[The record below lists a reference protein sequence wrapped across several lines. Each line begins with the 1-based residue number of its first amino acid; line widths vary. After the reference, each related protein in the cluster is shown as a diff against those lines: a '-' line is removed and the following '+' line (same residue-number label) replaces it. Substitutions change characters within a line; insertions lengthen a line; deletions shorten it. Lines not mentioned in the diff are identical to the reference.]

1 MKVFFSFILLF
12 FAIFIKAESIKVD
25 GILDE
30 PEWENAFSINEFYQT
45 SPFNLKKSKDETV
58 AYIFSNKDGIYVGFI
73 NKQTNA
79 SMLSKKTLRDEMTSL
94 SDKNSVNI
102 DFDGDGN
109 KAYIL
114 AINLGDSY
122 FDAIKIKTGDFKTD
136 WDGDWIAKTKRY
148 DGYWVSEFYL
158 PWNLVLMNQPKGN
171 KRKIKYSVARYRA
184 KEQIWVA
191 SSGSTASRPD
201 FFEKLDSLEIANYTK
216 SRLNFFP
223 YVSSNQNSITKFNDN
238 KIGAEIFYNSGTG
251 TQINA
256 TFNPDF
262 GQAESDDV
270 VINFSAQE
278 TFYSEKRAFFNESQ
292 SLFNINNYDRY
303 SVMNTR
309 RIGSA
314 PSYDCEEENDSV
326 ECEDVKK
333 NYSDIDYAIRYTQK
347 KGKTELGFFTAQEH
361 DESFSIGRNFY
372 AIRSRTDFGNKT
384 LGYMMTH
391 VDDDFNNSTAT
402 VNVIDYVSV
411 KSDQLTY
418 FTDLLF
424 SEKNDDSKFGYRSQF
439 NFQPSNFSFIS
450 GSVLY
455 FDKDFQLNDFGYL
468 RRADWIHVGLG
479 GGRLKKIDFQENS
492 AIDQFEF
499 GFDLNYD
506 SDTVGNSNPLRF
518 DNKNAIIFKDTSKLI
533 FEFGIKTSG
542 KNTTI
547 TRKNPDFP
555 FVKIKK
561 KKNIT
566 LDFEAINYKFWTYDW
581 RISFEQGDKYNSWD
595 SNGYKREFYKIA
607 GSYFPNDNLKI
618 NLQYR
623 VRKENEWLIWSED
636 NKFGLYDSQ
645 QDTVSVGLNWFSG
658 NKHEVRLKSQFVALQ
673 ADNPRSLVSDK
684 QGYLYNSNESLK
696 PFTQGVVSFQIR
708 YKYEIAPL
716 SYIYLVYSKGGSNFE
731 EDENYSKSEIFN
743 QPWNNPSDEV
753 YSIKFR
759 LKY

>member
-73 NKQTNA
+73 NKQSNA

-278 TFYSEKRAFFNESQ
+278 TFYSEKRAFFNENQ

-479 GGRLKKIDFQENS
+479 GGSKKIDFQENS

-506 SDTVGNSNPLRF
+506 SDTGGNSNPLRF
-518 DNKNAIIFKDTSKLI
+518 DNKNAIIFKDTSKLK

-555 FVKIKK
+555 FIKIKK

-645 QDTVSVGLNWFSG
+645 QDTVSFGLNWFSG

-684 QGYLYNSNESLK
+684 QGYLYDSNESLK

>member
-1 MKVFFSFILLF
+1 MKRFFLTTLLF
-12 FAIFIKAESIKVD
+12 STILIKAESIVID

-30 PEWENAFSINEFYQT
+30 PEWTNAYSISEFYQT
-45 SPFNLKKSKDETV
+45 SPFNLQKSQDETLV
-58 AYIFSNKDGIYVGFI
+58 YIFSNEDGIYVGFI
-73 NKQTNA
+73 NKQSNS

-94 SDKNSVNI
+94 SDKNSINI

-114 AINLGDSY
+114 AVNLGDSL

-136 WDGDWIAKTKRY
+136 WDGDWIAKTKRH

-158 PWNLVLMNQPKGN
+158 PWNLVLMNQPAGD
-171 KRKIKYSVARYRA
+171 KRTIKYSVLRYKA
-184 KEQIWVA
+184 KEQVWVS
-191 SSGSTASRPD
+191 SSGSMASRPD
-201 FFEKLDSLEIANYTK
+201 YFEKLDSLEIANYTK
-216 SRLNFFP
+216 SKLNFFP
-223 YVSSNQNSITKFNDN
+223 YVSSNQNSVTKFDDN

-251 TQINA
+251 KQINA

-270 VINFSAQE
+270 VINFSARE
-278 TFYSEKRAFFNESQ
+278 TFYSEKRAFFNENQ

-303 SVMNTR
+303 TVMNTR

-314 PSYDCEEENDSV
+314 PSYKCSEEENID
-326 ECEDVKK
+326 ECENSKK
-333 NYSDIDYAIRYTQK
+333 NYSDIDYALRYSQK
-347 KGKTELGFFTAQEH
+347 TGKTELGFFTARET
-361 DESFSIGRNFY
+361 DESFSVGRNFY
-372 AIRSRTDFGNKT
+372 ALRSRTDLGNKT
-384 LGYMMTH
+384 LGYMLTH
-391 VDDDFNNSTAT
+391 VDDSFNNKTAS
-402 VNVIDYVSV
+402 VSVIDYVNV

-424 SEKNDDSKFGYRSQF
+424 SEKDDDSRFGYRSQF
-439 NFQPSNFSFIS
+439 NYQPSNFSYIS
-450 GSVLY
+450 GSILY
-455 FDKDFQLNDFGYL
+455 FDENFQLNDFGYL

-479 GGRLKKIDFQENS
+479 GGLKQINFSKESPVDQIDMNVDF
-492 AIDQFEF
+492 
-499 GFDLNYD
+499 NYD
-506 SDTVGNSNPLRF
+506 ADTNGNSNPIRI
-518 DNKNAIIFKDTSKLI
+518 DQKNEITFKDTSKLK
-533 FEFGIKTSG
+533 FDFGIKTSG

-566 LDFEAINYKFWTYDW
+566 LDFEAVNYKFWTYDW
-581 RISFEQGDKYNSWD
+581 RISFEKGDKYNSWNSD
-595 SNGYKREFYKIA
+595 GYKREFYKIA
-607 GSYFPNDNLKI
+607 GSYFPNDNLRI

-623 VRKENEWLIWSED
+623 IRKENEWLIWTED
-636 NKFGLYDSQ
+636 NKFGLYDSE
-645 QDTVSVGLNWFSG
+645 QDTVSIGLNWFSG
-658 NKHEVRLKSQFVALQ
+658 NKHEIRLKSQFVALQ
-673 ADNPRSLVSDK
+673 ADNPQSLISDSG
-684 QGYLYNSNESLK
+684 GYLYNSDDMIK
-696 PFTQGVVSFQIR
+696 PFTQGVVSFQVR

-716 SYIYLVYSKGGSNFE
+716 SYLYLVYSKGGTSYD
-731 EDENYSKSEIFN
+731 EDEDYSKSDIFN

>member
-1 MKVFFSFILLF
+1 MNKLFLSALLF
-12 FAIFIKAESIKVD
+12 FSIFVKAESIIID
-25 GILDE
+25 GVLDE
-30 PEWENAFSINEFYQT
+30 PEWANAISRNEFFQT
-45 SPFNLKKSKDETV
+45 SPFNLERSVDETV
-58 AYIFSNKDGIYVGFI
+58 GYIFSNKDGIYVGFI
-73 NKQTNA
+73 NKQSNS

-94 SDKNSVNI
+94 SDKNSINI

-114 AINLGDSY
+114 AVNLGDSL

-136 WDGDWIAKTKRY
+136 WDGDWIAKTKRH

-158 PWNLVLMNQPKGN
+158 PWNLVLMNQPSGN
-171 KRKIKYSVARYRA
+171 KRTIKYTFLRYKA
-184 KEQIWVA
+184 KEQTWVS
-191 SSGSTASRPD
+191 SSGSMASRPD
-201 FFEKLDSLEIANYTK
+201 YFEKLDSLEIANYTK
-216 SRLNFFP
+216 SKLNFFP
-223 YVSSNQNSITKFNDN
+223 YISVNQNSVTKFDDN
-238 KIGAEIFYNSGTG
+238 KVGAEIFYNSGTG
-251 TQINA
+251 KQINA

-278 TFYSEKRAFFNESQ
+278 TFYSEKRAFFNENQ

-314 PSYDCEEENDSV
+314 PSY
-326 ECEDVKK
+326 ECEQENNSEECENAKK

-347 KGKTELGFFTAQEH
+347 SGNTELGFFTAQENN
-361 DESFSIGRNFY
+361 ESFSVGKNFY
-372 AIRSRTDFGNKT
+372 AIRSRTDLGNKT

-391 VDDDFNNSTAT
+391 VDDSFNNTSAT
-402 VNVIDYVSV
+402 VNVIDYVNV

-424 SEKNDDSKFGYRSQF
+424 SKKDDDSSFGYRSQF
-439 NFQPSNFSFIS
+439 NYQPSNFSSVS

-455 FDKDFQLNDFGYL
+455 FDKNFQLNDFGYL

-479 GGRLKKIDFQENS
+479 GGYKKIDF
-492 AIDQFEF
+492 AIDSPINQIDMNIDF
-499 GFDLNYD
+499 NYD
-506 SDTVGNSNPLRF
+506 SDTDGNTNPIRIEQ
-518 DNKNAIIFKDTSKLI
+518 KNEITFKNTSKLK
-533 FEFGIKTSG
+533 FDLGIKTSG

-547 TRKNPDFP
+547 TRKNSDFP
-555 FVKIKK
+555 FIKINK

-581 RISFEQGDKYNSWD
+581 RISFEKGEKQKTFNSD
-595 SNGYKREFYKIA
+595 GYEREFYKIA
-607 GSYFPNDNLKI
+607 GSYFPNDNLKLS
-618 NLQYR
+618 LQYR
-623 VRKENEWLIWSED
+623 IRKEDEWLIWTED
-636 NKFGLYDSQ
+636 NKFGLFDSE
-645 QDTVSVGLNWFSG
+645 QDTISIGLNWFRG
-658 NKHEVRLKSQFVALQ
+658 NKHEIRLKGQFVSLQ
-673 ADNPRSLVSDK
+673 ADNPRSLVSDQK
-684 QGYLYNSNESLK
+684 GYLYYSDESIK
-696 PFTQGVVSFQIR
+696 AFTQGVASFQIR

-716 SYIYLVYSKGGSNFE
+716 SYLYLVYSKGGRNYD
-731 EDENYSKSEIFN
+731 EDEALSRSEIFEE
-743 QPWNNPSDEV
+743 PWNNPSDEV

>member
-1 MKVFFSFILLF
+1 MKRFSLTTLLF
-12 FAIFIKAESIKVD
+12 LTILIKAESIVID

-30 PEWENAFSINEFYQT
+30 PEWANAFSISEFYQT
-45 SPFNLKKSKDETV
+45 SPFNLQKSEGETL

-73 NKQTNA
+73 NKQSNT

-94 SDKNSVNI
+94 SDKNSINI

-114 AINLGDSY
+114 AVNLGDSL

-136 WDGDWIAKTKRY
+136 WDGDWIAKTKRH

-158 PWNLVLMNQPKGN
+158 PWNLVLMNQPKGD
-171 KRKIKYSVARYRA
+171 KRTIKYSVLRYKA
-184 KEQIWVA
+184 KEQIWVS
-191 SSGSTASRPD
+191 SSGSMASRPD
-201 FFEKLDSLEIANYTK
+201 YFEKLESLEIANYTK
-216 SRLNFFP
+216 SKLNFFP
-223 YVSSNQNSITKFNDN
+223 YVSSNQNSVTKFDDN

-251 TQINA
+251 RQINA

-270 VINFSAQE
+270 VINFSARE
-278 TFYSEKRAFFNESQ
+278 TFYSEKRAFFNENQ

-314 PSYDCEEENDSV
+314 PSYKCSEEENID
-326 ECEDVKK
+326 ECENSKK
-333 NYSDIDYAIRYTQK
+333 NYSDIDYALRYSQK
-347 KGKTELGFFTAQEH
+347 TGKTELGFFTARET
-361 DESFSIGRNFY
+361 DESFSVGRNFY
-372 AIRSRTDFGNKT
+372 ALRSRTDLGDKT
-384 LGYMMTH
+384 LGYMLTH
-391 VDDDFNNSTAT
+391 VDDNFNNKTAT
-402 VNVIDYVSV
+402 VNVIDYVNV

-424 SEKNDDSKFGYRSQF
+424 SEKEDDSRFGYRSQF
-439 NFQPSNFSFIS
+439 NYQPSNFSYIS
-450 GSVLY
+450 GSILY
-455 FDKDFQLNDFGYL
+455 FDENFQLNDFGYL
-468 RRADWIHVGLG
+468 KRADWIHIGLG
-479 GGRLKKIDFQENS
+479 GGFKQVNFSNESPVNQIDMNVDF
-492 AIDQFEF
+492 
-499 GFDLNYD
+499 NYD
-506 SDTVGNSNPLRF
+506 SDTNGNSNPIRI
-518 DNKNAIIFKDTSKLI
+518 DQKNEITFKDTSKLK
-533 FEFGIKTSG
+533 FDFGIKTSG

-555 FVKIKK
+555 FIKIKK

-566 LDFEAINYKFWTYDW
+566 LDFEAVNYKFWTYDW
-581 RISFEQGDKYNSWD
+581 RISFEKGDKYNSWNSD
-595 SNGYKREFYKIA
+595 GYKREFYKIA

-623 VRKENEWLIWSED
+623 VRKENEWLIWTED
-636 NKFGLYDSQ
+636 NKFGLYDSE
-645 QDTVSVGLNWFSG
+645 QDTVSIGLNWFSG
-658 NKHEVRLKSQFVALQ
+658 NKHEIRLKSQFVALQ
-673 ADNPRSLVSDK
+673 ADNPQSLISDNG
-684 QGYLYNSNESLK
+684 GYLYESDDLIK
-696 PFTQGVVSFQIR
+696 PFTQGVVSFQVR

-716 SYIYLVYSKGGSNFE
+716 SYLYLVYSKGGTSYD
-731 EDENYSKSEIFN
+731 EDEDYSKSEIFN

>member
-1 MKVFFSFILLF
+1 MKRFFLTTLLF
-12 FAIFIKAESIKVD
+12 SAILIKAESIVID

-30 PEWENAFSINEFYQT
+30 PEWANAFSISEFYQT
-45 SPFNLKKSKDETV
+45 SPFNLQKSEGETLV
-58 AYIFSNKDGIYVGFI
+58 YIFSNEDGIYVGFI
-73 NKQTNA
+73 NKQSNS

-94 SDKNSVNI
+94 SDKNSINI

-114 AINLGDSY
+114 AVNLGDSL

-136 WDGDWIAKTKRY
+136 WDGDWIAKTKRH

-158 PWNLVLMNQPKGN
+158 PWNLVLMNQPAGN
-171 KRKIKYSVARYRA
+171 KRTIKYSVLRYKA
-184 KEQIWVA
+184 KEQTWIS
-191 SSGSTASRPD
+191 SSGSMASRPD
-201 FFEKLDSLEIANYTK
+201 YFEKLDSLEIANYTK
-216 SRLNFFP
+216 SKLNFFP
-223 YVSSNQNSITKFNDN
+223 YVSSNQNSITKFEDN

-251 TQINA
+251 KQINA

-270 VINFSAQE
+270 VINFSARE
-278 TFYSEKRAFFNESQ
+278 TFYSEKRAFFNENQ

-303 SVMNTR
+303 TVMNTR

-314 PSYDCEEENDSV
+314 PSYKCSEEENID
-326 ECEDVKK
+326 ECENSKK
-333 NYSDIDYAIRYTQK
+333 NYSDIDYALRYSQK
-347 KGKTELGFFTAQEH
+347 TGKTELGFFTARET
-361 DESFSIGRNFY
+361 DESFSVGRNFY
-372 AIRSRTDFGNKT
+372 ALRSRTDLGNKT
-384 LGYMMTH
+384 LGYMLTH
-391 VDDDFNNSTAT
+391 VDDSFNNKTAS
-402 VNVIDYVSV
+402 VSVIDYVNV

-424 SEKNDDSKFGYRSQF
+424 SEKDDDSRFGYRSQF
-439 NFQPSNFSFIS
+439 NYQPSNFSYIS
-450 GSVLY
+450 GSILY
-455 FDKDFQLNDFGYL
+455 FDENFQLNDFGYL
-468 RRADWIHVGLG
+468 RRADWIHIGLG
-479 GGRLKKIDFQENS
+479 GGLKQINFSKESPINQIDINVDF
-492 AIDQFEF
+492 
-499 GFDLNYD
+499 NYD
-506 SDTVGNSNPLRF
+506 ADTNGNSNPIRI
-518 DNKNAIIFKDTSKLI
+518 DQKNEITFKDTSKLK
-533 FEFGIKTSG
+533 FDFGIKTSG

-566 LDFEAINYKFWTYDW
+566 LDFEAVNYKFWTYDW
-581 RISFEQGDKYNSWD
+581 RISFEKGDKYNSWNSD
-595 SNGYKREFYKIA
+595 GYKREFYKIA

-623 VRKENEWLIWSED
+623 VRKENEWLIWTED
-636 NKFGLYDSQ
+636 NKFGLYDSE
-645 QDTVSVGLNWFSG
+645 QDTVSIGLNWFSG
-658 NKHEVRLKSQFVALQ
+658 NKHEIRLKSQFVALQ
-673 ADNPRSLVSDK
+673 ADNPQSLISDNG
-684 QGYLYNSNESLK
+684 GYLYDSDDLIK
-696 PFTQGVVSFQIR
+696 PFTQGVVSFQVR

-716 SYIYLVYSKGGSNFE
+716 SYLYLVYSKGGTSYD
-731 EDENYSKSEIFN
+731 EDEDYSKSDIFN

>member
-1 MKVFFSFILLF
+1 MNKLFLSALLF
-12 FAIFIKAESIKVD
+12 FSIFVKAESIIID
-25 GILDE
+25 GVLDE
-30 PEWENAFSINEFYQT
+30 PEWANAISRNEFFQT
-45 SPFNLKKSKDETV
+45 SPFNLERSVDETV
-58 AYIFSNKDGIYVGFI
+58 GYILSNKDGIYVGFI
-73 NKQTNA
+73 NKQSNS

-94 SDKNSVNI
+94 SDKNSINI

-114 AINLGDSY
+114 AVNLGDSL

-136 WDGDWIAKTKRY
+136 WDGDWIAKTKRH

-158 PWNLVLMNQPKGN
+158 PWNLVLMNQPSGD
-171 KRKIKYSVARYRA
+171 KRTIKYTFLRYKA
-184 KEQIWVA
+184 KEQTWVS
-191 SSGSTASRPD
+191 SSGSMASRPD
-201 FFEKLDSLEIANYTK
+201 YFEKLDSLEIANYTK
-216 SRLNFFP
+216 SKLNFFP
-223 YVSSNQNSITKFNDN
+223 YISVNQNSVTKFDDN
-238 KIGAEIFYNSGTG
+238 KVGAEIFYNSGTG
-251 TQINA
+251 KQINA

-278 TFYSEKRAFFNESQ
+278 TFYSEKRAFFNENQ

-314 PSYDCEEENDSV
+314 PSYECAQENNSE
-326 ECEDVKK
+326 ECENAKK

-347 KGKTELGFFTAQEH
+347 SGNTELGFFTAQENN
-361 DESFSIGRNFY
+361 ESFSVGKNFY
-372 AIRSRTDFGNKT
+372 AIRSRTDLGNKT

-391 VDDDFNNSTAT
+391 VDDSFNNTSAT
-402 VNVIDYVSV
+402 VNVIDYVNV

-424 SEKNDDSKFGYRSQF
+424 SKKDDDSSFGYRSQF
-439 NFQPSNFSFIS
+439 NYQPSNFSSVS

-455 FDKDFQLNDFGYL
+455 FDKNFQLNDFGYL

-479 GGRLKKIDFQENS
+479 GGYKKIDF
-492 AIDQFEF
+492 AIDSPINQIDMNIDF
-499 GFDLNYD
+499 NYD
-506 SDTVGNSNPLRF
+506 SDTDGNTNPIRI
-518 DNKNAIIFKDTSKLI
+518 DQKNEITFKNTSKLK
-533 FEFGIKTSG
+533 FDLGIKTSG

-547 TRKNPDFP
+547 TRKNSDFP
-555 FVKIKK
+555 FIKINK

-581 RISFEQGDKYNSWD
+581 RISFEKGEKQKTFNSD
-595 SNGYKREFYKIA
+595 GYEREFYKIA
-607 GSYFPNDNLKI
+607 GSYFPNDNLKLS
-618 NLQYR
+618 LQYR
-623 VRKENEWLIWSED
+623 IRKEDEWLIWTED
-636 NKFGLYDSQ
+636 NKFGLFDSE
-645 QDTVSVGLNWFSG
+645 QDTISIGLNWFRG
-658 NKHEVRLKSQFVALQ
+658 NKHEIRLKGQFVSLQ
-673 ADNPRSLVSDK
+673 ADNPRSLISDQK
-684 QGYLYNSNESLK
+684 GYLYESDESIK
-696 PFTQGVVSFQIR
+696 AFTQGVASFQIR

-716 SYIYLVYSKGGSNFE
+716 SYLYLVYSKGGRNYD
-731 EDENYSKSEIFN
+731 EDEALSRSEIFEE
-743 QPWNNPSDEV
+743 PWNNPSDEV

>member
-1 MKVFFSFILLF
+1 MKRFFLTTLLF
-12 FAIFIKAESIKVD
+12 SAILIKAESIVID

-30 PEWENAFSINEFYQT
+30 PEWANAFSISEFYQT
-45 SPFNLKKSKDETV
+45 SPFNLQKSEGETLV
-58 AYIFSNKDGIYVGFI
+58 YIFSNEDGIYVGFI
-73 NKQTNA
+73 NKQSNS

-94 SDKNSVNI
+94 SDKNSINI

-114 AINLGDSY
+114 AVNLGDSL

-136 WDGDWIAKTKRY
+136 WDGDWIAKTKRH

-158 PWNLVLMNQPKGN
+158 PWNLVLMNQPAGN
-171 KRKIKYSVARYRA
+171 KRTIKYSVLRYKA
-184 KEQIWVA
+184 NEQIWV
-191 SSGSTASRPD
+191 SSTGSMASRPD
-201 FFEKLDSLEIANYTK
+201 YFEKLDSLEIANYTK
-216 SRLNFFP
+216 SKLNFFP
-223 YVSSNQNSITKFNDN
+223 YVSSNQNSITKFEDN

-251 TQINA
+251 KQINA

-270 VINFSAQE
+270 VINFSARE
-278 TFYSEKRAFFNESQ
+278 TFYSEKRAFFNENQ

-303 SVMNTR
+303 TVMNTR

-314 PSYDCEEENDSV
+314 PSYKCSEEENID
-326 ECEDVKK
+326 ECENSKK
-333 NYSDIDYAIRYTQK
+333 NYSDIDYALRYSQK
-347 KGKTELGFFTAQEH
+347 TGKTEFGFFTARET
-361 DESFSIGRNFY
+361 DESFSVGRNFY
-372 AIRSRTDFGNKT
+372 ALRSRTDLGNKT
-384 LGYMMTH
+384 LGYMLTH
-391 VDDDFNNSTAT
+391 VDDSFNNKTAS
-402 VNVIDYVSV
+402 VSVIDYVNV

-424 SEKNDDSKFGYRSQF
+424 SEKDDDSRFGYRSQF
-439 NFQPSNFSFIS
+439 NYQPSNFSYIS
-450 GSVLY
+450 GSILY
-455 FDKDFQLNDFGYL
+455 FDENFQLNDFGYL
-468 RRADWIHVGLG
+468 RRADWIHIGLG
-479 GGRLKKIDFQENS
+479 GGLKQINFSKESPINQIDINVDF
-492 AIDQFEF
+492 
-499 GFDLNYD
+499 NYD
-506 SDTVGNSNPLRF
+506 ADTNGNSNPIRI
-518 DNKNAIIFKDTSKLI
+518 DQKNEITFKDTSKLK
-533 FEFGIKTSG
+533 FDFGIKTSG

-566 LDFEAINYKFWTYDW
+566 LDFEAVNYKFWTYDW
-581 RISFEQGDKYNSWD
+581 RISFEKGDKYNSWNSD
-595 SNGYKREFYKIA
+595 GYKREFYKVA

-623 VRKENEWLIWSED
+623 VRKENEWLIWTED
-636 NKFGLYDSQ
+636 NKFGLYDSE
-645 QDTVSVGLNWFSG
+645 QDTVSIGLNWFSG
-658 NKHEVRLKSQFVALQ
+658 NKHEIRLKSQFVALQ
-673 ADNPRSLVSDK
+673 ADNPQSLISDNG
-684 QGYLYNSNESLK
+684 GYLYDSDDLIK
-696 PFTQGVVSFQIR
+696 PFTQGVVSFQVR

-716 SYIYLVYSKGGSNFE
+716 SYLYLVYSKGGTSYD
-731 EDENYSKSEIFN
+731 EDEDYSKSDIFN

>member
-201 FFEKLDSLEIANYTK
+201 FFEKLDSLESANYTK

-278 TFYSEKRAFFNESQ
+278 TFYSEKRAFFNENQ

-314 PSYDCEEENDSV
+314 PSYDCEEENDSI

-479 GGRLKKIDFQENS
+479 GGSKKIDFQENS

-518 DNKNAIIFKDTSKLI
+518 DNKNAIIFKDTSKLK

-684 QGYLYNSNESLK
+684 QGYLYDSNESLK

>member
-1 MKVFFSFILLF
+1 MKRFFLNTLLF
-12 FAIFIKAESIKVD
+12 STILIKAESIVID

-30 PEWENAFSINEFYQT
+30 PEWANAISISEFYQT
-45 SPFNLKKSKDETV
+45 SPFNLQKSEGETLV
-58 AYIFSNKDGIYVGFI
+58 YIFSNEDGIYVGFI
-73 NKQTNA
+73 NKQSNS

-94 SDKNSVNI
+94 SDKNSINI
-102 DFDGDGN
+102 DFDGEGN

-114 AINLGDSY
+114 AVNLGDSL

-158 PWNLVLMNQPKGN
+158 PWNLVLMNQPKGD
-171 KRKIKYSVARYRA
+171 KRTIKYSVLRYKA
-184 KEQIWVA
+184 KEQIWVS
-191 SSGSTASRPD
+191 SSGSMASRPD
-201 FFEKLDSLEIANYTK
+201 YFEKLDSLEIANYTK
-216 SRLNFFP
+216 SKLNFFP
-223 YVSSNQNSITKFNDN
+223 YVSSNHNSVTKFEDN
-238 KIGAEIFYNSGTG
+238 KIGAEVFYNSGTG
-251 TQINA
+251 KQINA

-278 TFYSEKRAFFNESQ
+278 TFYSEKRAFFNENQ

-314 PSYDCEEENDSV
+314 PGYRCSEEEDID
-326 ECEDVKK
+326 ECENSKK
-333 NYSDIDYAIRYTQK
+333 NYSDIDYALRYSQK
-347 KGKTELGFFTAQEH
+347 TGKTELGFFAARET
-361 DESFSIGRNFY
+361 DESFSAGRSFY
-372 AIRSRTDFGNKT
+372 ALRTRTDLGNKT
-384 LGYMMTH
+384 IGYMLTH
-391 VDDDFNNSTAT
+391 VDDSFNNKTAS
-402 VNVIDYVSV
+402 VNVIDYVNV

-424 SEKNDDSKFGYRSQF
+424 SEKDDDSRFGYRSQF
-439 NFQPSNFSFIS
+439 NYQPSNFSYLS
-450 GSVLY
+450 GSILY
-455 FDKDFQLNDFGYL
+455 FDENFQLNDFGYL
-468 RRADWIHVGLG
+468 RRADWIHIGLG
-479 GGRLKKIDFQENS
+479 GGFKQIDFSKDSPVNQ
-492 AIDQFEF
+492 IDIN
-499 GFDLNYD
+499 FDFNYD
-506 SDTVGNSNPLRF
+506 SDTNGNSNPIRI
-518 DNKNAIIFKDTSKLI
+518 DQKNEITFKDTSKLK
-533 FEFGIKTSG
+533 FDFGIKTSG

-555 FVKIKK
+555 FVKIKN

-566 LDFEAINYKFWTYDW
+566 LDFEAVNYKFWTYDW
-581 RISFEQGDKYNSWD
+581 RMSFEKGEKYNSWNSD
-595 SNGYKREFYKIA
+595 GYKREFYKIA

-623 VRKENEWLIWSED
+623 IRKENEWLIWTED
-636 NKFGLYDSQ
+636 NKFGLYDSE
-645 QDTVSVGLNWFSG
+645 QDTVSIGLNWFSG
-658 NKHEVRLKSQFVALQ
+658 NKHEIRLKSQFVALQ
-673 ADNPRSLVSDK
+673 ADNPQSLISDNG
-684 QGYLYNSNESLK
+684 GYLYESDDLVK
-696 PFTQGVVSFQIR
+696 PFTQGVVSFQVR

-716 SYIYLVYSKGGSNFE
+716 SYLYLVYSKGGTNYD
-731 EDENYSKSEIFN
+731 EDEKFSKSEIFN

>member
-1 MKVFFSFILLF
+1 MKRFFLTTLLF
-12 FAIFIKAESIKVD
+12 STILIKAESIVID

-30 PEWENAFSINEFYQT
+30 PEWTNAYSISEFYQT
-45 SPFNLKKSKDETV
+45 SPFNLQKSQGETLV
-58 AYIFSNKDGIYVGFI
+58 YIFSNEDGIYVGFI
-73 NKQTNA
+73 NKQSNS

-94 SDKNSVNI
+94 SDKNSINI

-114 AINLGDSY
+114 AVNLGDSL

-136 WDGDWIAKTKRY
+136 WDGDWIAKTKRH

-158 PWNLVLMNQPKGN
+158 PWNLVLMNQPAGN
-171 KRKIKYSVARYRA
+171 KRIIKYSVLRYKA
-184 KEQIWVA
+184 KEQIWVS
-191 SSGSTASRPD
+191 SSGSMASRPD
-201 FFEKLDSLEIANYTK
+201 YFEKLNSLEIANYTK
-216 SRLNFFP
+216 SKLNFFP
-223 YVSSNQNSITKFNDN
+223 YVSSNQNSVTKFDDS

-251 TQINA
+251 KQINA

-278 TFYSEKRAFFNESQ
+278 TFYSEKRAFFNENQ

-303 SVMNTR
+303 TVMNTR

-314 PSYDCEEENDSV
+314 PSYKCSEEDNID
-326 ECEDVKK
+326 ECENSKK
-333 NYSDIDYAIRYTQK
+333 NYSDIDYALRYSQK
-347 KGKTELGFFTAQEH
+347 TGKTELGFFAAREA

-372 AIRSRTDFGNKT
+372 ALRSRTDLGNKT
-384 LGYMMTH
+384 LGYMLTH
-391 VDDDFNNSTAT
+391 VDDNFNNKTAT
-402 VNVIDYVSV
+402 VNVIDYVNV

-424 SEKNDDSKFGYRSQF
+424 AKKDDDSRFGYRSQF
-439 NFQPSNFSFIS
+439 NYQPSNFSYIS
-450 GSVLY
+450 GSILY
-455 FDKDFQLNDFGYL
+455 FDENFQINDFGYL
-468 RRADWIHVGLG
+468 KRADWIHIGLG
-479 GGRLKKIDFQENS
+479 GGFKQVNFSNESPVNQIDMNIDF
-492 AIDQFEF
+492 
-499 GFDLNYD
+499 NYD
-506 SDTVGNSNPLRF
+506 SDTNGNSNPIRI
-518 DNKNAIIFKDTSKLI
+518 DQKNEITFKDTSKLK
-533 FEFGIKTSG
+533 FDFGIKTSG

-555 FVKIKK
+555 FIKIKQ

-566 LDFEAINYKFWTYDW
+566 LDFEAVNYKFWTYDW
-581 RISFEQGDKYNSWD
+581 RISFEKGDKYNSWNSD
-595 SNGYKREFYKIA
+595 GYKREFYKIA

-623 VRKENEWLIWSED
+623 VRKENEWLIWTED
-636 NKFGLYDSQ
+636 NKFGLYDSE
-645 QDTVSVGLNWFSG
+645 QDTVSIGLNWFSG
-658 NKHEVRLKSQFVALQ
+658 NKHEIRLKSQFVALQ
-673 ADNPRSLVSDK
+673 ADNPQSLISDNG
-684 QGYLYNSNESLK
+684 GYLYESDDLIK
-696 PFTQGVVSFQIR
+696 PFTQGVVSFQVR

-716 SYIYLVYSKGGSNFE
+716 SYLYLVYSKGGTSYD
-731 EDENYSKSEIFN
+731 EDEDYSKSEIFN

>member
-73 NKQTNA
+73 NKQSNA

-278 TFYSEKRAFFNESQ
+278 TFYSEKRAFFNENQ

-479 GGRLKKIDFQENS
+479 GGSKKIDFQENS
-492 AIDQFEF
+492 EIDQFEF

-506 SDTVGNSNPLRF
+506 SDTGGNSNPLRF
-518 DNKNAIIFKDTSKLI
+518 DNKNAIIFKDTSKLK

-684 QGYLYNSNESLK
+684 QGYLYDSNESLK

>member
-1 MKVFFSFILLF
+1 MKRLFLTILLF
-12 FAIFIKAESIKVD
+12 STILLKAESIVID

-30 PEWENAFSINEFYQT
+30 PEWANAFSISEFYQT
-45 SPFNLKKSKDETV
+45 SPFNLQKSEGETL
-58 AYIFSNKDGIYVGFI
+58 AFIFSNEDGIYIGFI
-73 NKQTNA
+73 NKQSNA

-94 SDKNSVNI
+94 SDKNSINI
-102 DFDGDGN
+102 DFDGNGN

-114 AINLGDSY
+114 AVNLGDSL

-136 WDGDWIAKTKRY
+136 WDGDWIAKTKRH
-148 DGYWVSEFYL
+148 DGYWVAEFYL
-158 PWNLVLMNQPKGN
+158 PWNLVLMSQPKGD
-171 KRKIKYSVARYRA
+171 KRTIKYSVLRYKA
-184 KEQIWVA
+184 KEQTWVS
-191 SSGSTASRPD
+191 SSGSMASRPD
-201 FFEKLDSLEIANYTK
+201 YFEKLDSLDIANYTK

-223 YVSSNQNSITKFNDN
+223 YVSTNQNSVTKFDDN

-251 TQINA
+251 KQINA

-278 TFYSEKRAFFNESQ
+278 TFYSEKRAFFNENQ

-314 PSYDCEEENDSV
+314 PSYKCSEEDNVDDCENS
-326 ECEDVKK
+326 KK
-333 NYSDIDYAIRYTQK
+333 NYSDIDYALRYSQK
-347 KGKTELGFFTAQEH
+347 TGKTELGFFTARET
-361 DESFSIGRNFY
+361 DESFSVGRNFY
-372 AIRSRTDFGNKT
+372 ALRSRTDLGNKT
-384 LGYMMTH
+384 LGYMLTH
-391 VDDDFNNSTAT
+391 VDDSFNNSTAT
-402 VNVIDYVSV
+402 VNVIDYVNV

-424 SEKNDDSKFGYRSQF
+424 SEKDDDSRFGYRSQF
-439 NFQPSNFSFIS
+439 NYQPSNFSYIS
-450 GSVLY
+450 GSILY
-455 FDKDFQLNDFGYL
+455 FDENFQLNDFGYL
-468 RRADWIHVGLG
+468 RRADWIHIGLG
-479 GGRLKKIDFQENS
+479 GGFKQVNFSKNSPINQIDMN
-492 AIDQFEF
+492 
-499 GFDLNYD
+499 FDFNYD
-506 SDTVGNSNPLRF
+506 SDTNGNSNPIKI
-518 DNKNAIIFKDTSKLI
+518 DQKNEITFKDTSKLK
-533 FEFGIKTSG
+533 FDFGIKTSG

-566 LDFEAINYKFWTYDW
+566 LDYEAVNYKFWTYDW
-581 RISFEQGDKYNSWD
+581 RVSFEKGDKYHSWNSE
-595 SNGYKREFYKIA
+595 GYKREFYKIA

-623 VRKENEWLIWSED
+623 IRKENEWLIWTED
-636 NKFGLYDSQ
+636 NKFGLYDSE
-645 QDTVSVGLNWFSG
+645 QDTVSIGLNWFSG
-658 NKHEVRLKSQFVALQ
+658 NKHEIRLKSQFIALH
-673 ADNPRSLVSDK
+673 ADNPRSLISDSG
-684 QGYLYNSNESLK
+684 GYLYDSDDLIK
-696 PFTQGVVSFQIR
+696 PFTQGVVSFQVR

-716 SYIYLVYSKGGSNFE
+716 SYLYLVYSKGGTNYG
-731 EDENYSKSEIFN
+731 EDEDFSTSEIFN
-743 QPWNNPSDEV
+743 QPWKNPSDEV

>member
-1 MKVFFSFILLF
+1 MNKFFLSALLF
-12 FAIFIKAESIKVD
+12 FSIFVKAESIIID
-25 GILDE
+25 GVLDE
-30 PEWENAFSINEFYQT
+30 PEWANAFSKNEFYQT
-45 SPFNLKKSKDETV
+45 SPFNLERTKDKTL
-58 AYIFSNKDGIYVGFI
+58 AYIFSNKDGIYVGFV
-73 NKQTNA
+73 NKQSNS

-94 SDKNSVNI
+94 SDKNSINI

-114 AINLGDSY
+114 VVNLGDSL

-158 PWNLVLMNQPKGN
+158 PWNLVLMNQPPGD
-171 KRKIKYSVARYRA
+171 KRTIKYSFLRYKA
-184 KEQIWVA
+184 KEQIWVS
-191 SSGSTASRPD
+191 SSGSMASRPD
-201 FFEKLDSLEIANYTK
+201 YFEKLDSLEIANYTK
-216 SRLNFFP
+216 SKLNYFP
-223 YVSSNQNSITKFNDN
+223 YISTNQNSVTKFDDN
-238 KIGAEIFYNSGTG
+238 KVGAEIFYNSGTG
-251 TQINA
+251 KQINA

-278 TFYSEKRAFFNESQ
+278 TFYSEKRAFFNENQ

-314 PSYDCEEENDSV
+314 PSYKCSEEENVD
-326 ECEDVKK
+326 ECKNSKK
-333 NYSDIDYAIRYTQK
+333 NYSDIDYALRYSQK
-347 KGKTELGFFTAQEH
+347 TGKTEMGFFTAREN
-361 DESFSIGRNFY
+361 DESFSVGRNFY
-372 AIRSRTDFGNKT
+372 AIRSRTNLGSKT
-384 LGYMMTH
+384 LGYMLTH
-391 VDDDFNNSTAT
+391 VDDSFNNSTAT
-402 VNVIDYVSV
+402 VNVIDYVNV

-424 SEKNDDSKFGYRSQF
+424 SEKDNDSKFGYRSQF
-439 NFQPSNFSFIS
+439 NYQPSNFSYVS

-455 FDKDFQLNDFGYL
+455 FDKNFQLNDFGYL
-468 RRADWIHVGLG
+468 KRADWIHVGLG
-479 GGRLKKIDFQENS
+479 GGFKQINFAEQS
-492 AIDQFEF
+492 AINQIDMSVDF
-499 GFDLNYD
+499 NYD
-506 SDTVGNSNPLRF
+506 SDTKGNSNPIRI
-518 DNKNAIIFKDTSKLI
+518 DQKNEITFKDTSKLK
-533 FEFGIKTSG
+533 FDFGIKTSG

-555 FVKIKK
+555 FIKINS

-566 LDFEAINYKFWTYDW
+566 LDFEAVNYNFWTYDW
-581 RISFEQGDKYNSWD
+581 RISFEKGDKYDSFNSD
-595 SNGYKREFYKIA
+595 GYKREFYKIA

-618 NLQYR
+618 NLGYR
-623 VRKENEWLIWSED
+623 VRKENEWLIWTED
-636 NKFGLYDSQ
+636 NKFGLYDSEQ
-645 QDTVSVGLNWFSG
+645 NTVSIGLNWFRG
-658 NKHEVRLKSQFVALQ
+658 IKHEIRLKSQFVALQ
-673 ADNPRSLVSDK
+673 ADNPRSIISDTS
-684 QGYLYNSNESLK
+684 GYLYDSDDLVK

-708 YKYEIAPL
+708 YKYELAPL
-716 SYIYLVYSKGGSNFE
+716 SYLYLVYSKGGRNYDD
-731 EDENYSKSEIFN
+731 DENLSRSEIFE

>member
-122 FDAIKIKTGDFKTD
+122 FDAIKIKAGDFKTD

-148 DGYWVSEFYL
+148 DGYWVSEFYF

-278 TFYSEKRAFFNESQ
+278 TFYSEKRAFFNENQ

-479 GGRLKKIDFQENS
+479 GGSKKIDFQENS

-506 SDTVGNSNPLRF
+506 SDTGGNSNPLRF
-518 DNKNAIIFKDTSKLI
+518 DNKNAIIFKDTSKLK

-684 QGYLYNSNESLK
+684 QGYLYDSNESLK

>member
-1 MKVFFSFILLF
+1 MNKLFLSALLF
-12 FAIFIKAESIKVD
+12 FSIFVKAESIIID
-25 GILDE
+25 GVLDE
-30 PEWENAFSINEFYQT
+30 PDWANAISRNEFFQT
-45 SPFNLKKSKDETV
+45 SPFNLERSVDETV
-58 AYIFSNKDGIYVGFI
+58 GYIFSNKDGIYVGFI
-73 NKQTNA
+73 NKQSNS

-94 SDKNSVNI
+94 SDKNSINI

-114 AINLGDSY
+114 AVNLGDSL

-136 WDGDWIAKTKRY
+136 WDGDWIAKTKRH

-158 PWNLVLMNQPKGN
+158 PWNLVLMNQPSGD
-171 KRKIKYSVARYRA
+171 KRTIKYTFLRYKA
-184 KEQIWVA
+184 KEQTWVS
-191 SSGSTASRPD
+191 SSGSMASRPD
-201 FFEKLDSLEIANYTK
+201 YFEKLDSLEIANYTK
-216 SRLNFFP
+216 SKLNFFP
-223 YVSSNQNSITKFNDN
+223 YISVNQNSVTKFDDN
-238 KIGAEIFYNSGTG
+238 KVGAEIFYNSGTG
-251 TQINA
+251 KQINA

-278 TFYSEKRAFFNESQ
+278 TFYSEKRAFFNENQ

-314 PSYDCEEENDSV
+314 PSY
-326 ECEDVKK
+326 ECEQENNSEECENAKK

-347 KGKTELGFFTAQEH
+347 SGNTELGFFTAQENN
-361 DESFSIGRNFY
+361 ESFSVGKNFY
-372 AIRSRTDFGNKT
+372 AIRSRTDLGNKT

-391 VDDDFNNSTAT
+391 VDDSFNNTSAT
-402 VNVIDYVSV
+402 VNVIDYVNV

-424 SEKNDDSKFGYRSQF
+424 SKKDDDSSFGYRSQF
-439 NFQPSNFSFIS
+439 NYQPSNFSSVS

-455 FDKDFQLNDFGYL
+455 FDKNFQLNDFGYL

-479 GGRLKKIDFQENS
+479 GGYKKIDF
-492 AIDQFEF
+492 AIDSPINQIDMNIDF
-499 GFDLNYD
+499 NYD
-506 SDTVGNSNPLRF
+506 SDTDGNTNPIRIEQ
-518 DNKNAIIFKDTSKLI
+518 KNEITFKNTSKLK
-533 FEFGIKTSG
+533 FDLGIKTSG

-547 TRKNPDFP
+547 TRKNSDFP
-555 FVKIKK
+555 FIKINK

-581 RISFEQGDKYNSWD
+581 RISFEKGEKQKTFNSD
-595 SNGYKREFYKIA
+595 GYEREFYKIA
-607 GSYFPNDNLKI
+607 GSYFPNDNLKLS
-618 NLQYR
+618 LQYR
-623 VRKENEWLIWSED
+623 IRKEDEWLIWTED
-636 NKFGLYDSQ
+636 NKFGLFDSE
-645 QDTVSVGLNWFSG
+645 QDTISIGLNWFRG
-658 NKHEVRLKSQFVALQ
+658 NKHEIRLKGQFVSLQ
-673 ADNPRSLVSDK
+673 ADNPRSLVSDQK
-684 QGYLYNSNESLK
+684 GYLYESDESIK
-696 PFTQGVVSFQIR
+696 AFTQGVASFQIR

-716 SYIYLVYSKGGSNFE
+716 SYLYLVYSKGGRNYD
-731 EDENYSKSEIFN
+731 EDEALSRSEIFEE
-743 QPWNNPSDEV
+743 PWNNPSDEV

>member
-270 VINFSAQE
+270 VINFSSQE
-278 TFYSEKRAFFNESQ
+278 TFYSEKRAFFNENQ

-314 PSYDCEEENDSV
+314 PSYDCEEENASV

-333 NYSDIDYAIRYTQK
+333 NYSDIDYAIRYIQK

-411 KSDQLTY
+411 RSDQLTY

-684 QGYLYNSNESLK
+684 QGYLYDSNESLK

-731 EDENYSKSEIFN
+731 EDENYSKSETFN

>member
-1 MKVFFSFILLF
+1 MNKLFLSALLF
-12 FAIFIKAESIKVD
+12 FSIFVKAESIIID
-25 GILDE
+25 GVLDE
-30 PEWENAFSINEFYQT
+30 PEWANAISRNEFFQT
-45 SPFNLKKSKDETV
+45 SPFNLERSVDETV
-58 AYIFSNKDGIYVGFI
+58 GYIFSNKDGIYVGFI
-73 NKQTNA
+73 NKQSNS

-94 SDKNSVNI
+94 SDKNSINI

-114 AINLGDSY
+114 AVNLGDSL

-136 WDGDWIAKTKRY
+136 WDGDWIAKTKRH

-158 PWNLVLMNQPKGN
+158 PWNLVLMNQPSGN
-171 KRKIKYSVARYRA
+171 KRTIKYTFLRYKA
-184 KEQIWVA
+184 KEQTWVS
-191 SSGSTASRPD
+191 SSGSMASRPD
-201 FFEKLDSLEIANYTK
+201 YFEKLDSLEIANYTK
-216 SRLNFFP
+216 SKLNFFP
-223 YVSSNQNSITKFNDN
+223 YISVNQNSVTKFDDN
-238 KIGAEIFYNSGTG
+238 KVGAEIFYNSGTG
-251 TQINA
+251 KQINA

-278 TFYSEKRAFFNESQ
+278 TFYSEKRAFFNENQ

-314 PSYDCEEENDSV
+314 PSYECAQEKNSE
-326 ECEDVKK
+326 ECENAKK

-347 KGKTELGFFTAQEH
+347 SGNTELGFFTAQENN
-361 DESFSIGRNFY
+361 ESFSVGKNFY
-372 AIRSRTDFGNKT
+372 AIRSRTDLGNKT

-391 VDDDFNNSTAT
+391 VDDSFNNTSAT
-402 VNVIDYVSV
+402 VNVIDYVNV

-424 SEKNDDSKFGYRSQF
+424 SKKDDDSSFGYRSQF
-439 NFQPSNFSFIS
+439 NYQPSNFSSVS

-455 FDKDFQLNDFGYL
+455 FDKNFQLNDFGYL

-479 GGRLKKIDFQENS
+479 GGYKKIDF
-492 AIDQFEF
+492 AIDSPINQIDMNIDF
-499 GFDLNYD
+499 NYD
-506 SDTVGNSNPLRF
+506 SDTDGNTNPIRIEQ
-518 DNKNAIIFKDTSKLI
+518 KNEITFKNTSKLK
-533 FEFGIKTSG
+533 FDLGIKTSG

-547 TRKNPDFP
+547 TRKNSDFP
-555 FVKIKK
+555 FIKINK

-581 RISFEQGDKYNSWD
+581 RISFEKGEKQKTFNSD
-595 SNGYKREFYKIA
+595 GYEREFYKIA
-607 GSYFPNDNLKI
+607 GSYFPNDNLKLS
-618 NLQYR
+618 LQYR
-623 VRKENEWLIWSED
+623 IRKEDEWLIWTED
-636 NKFGLYDSQ
+636 NKFGLFDSE
-645 QDTVSVGLNWFSG
+645 QDTISIGLNWFRG
-658 NKHEVRLKSQFVALQ
+658 NKHEIRLKGQFVSLQ
-673 ADNPRSLVSDK
+673 ADNPRSLVSDQK
-684 QGYLYNSNESLK
+684 GYLYESDESIK
-696 PFTQGVVSFQIR
+696 AFTQGIASFQIR

-716 SYIYLVYSKGGSNFE
+716 SYLYLVYSKGGRNYD
-731 EDENYSKSEIFN
+731 EDEALSRSEIFEA
-743 QPWNNPSDEV
+743 PWNNPSDEV

>member
-1 MKVFFSFILLF
+1 MKRFFFTTLLF
-12 FAIFIKAESIKVD
+12 STILIKAESIVID

-30 PEWENAFSINEFYQT
+30 PEWTNAYSISEFYQT
-45 SPFNLKKSKDETV
+45 SPFNLQKSQDETLV
-58 AYIFSNKDGIYVGFI
+58 YIFSNEDGIYVGFI
-73 NKQTNA
+73 NKQSNS

-94 SDKNSVNI
+94 SDKNSINI

-114 AINLGDSY
+114 AVNLGDSL

-136 WDGDWIAKTKRY
+136 WDGDWIAKTKRH

-158 PWNLVLMNQPKGN
+158 PWNLVLMNQPAGD
-171 KRKIKYSVARYRA
+171 KRTIKYSVLRYKA
-184 KEQIWVA
+184 KEQVWVS
-191 SSGSTASRPD
+191 SSGSMASRPD
-201 FFEKLDSLEIANYTK
+201 YFEKLDSLEIANYTK
-216 SRLNFFP
+216 SKLNFFP
-223 YVSSNQNSITKFNDN
+223 YVSSNQNSVTKFDDN

-251 TQINA
+251 KQINA

-270 VINFSAQE
+270 VINFSARE
-278 TFYSEKRAFFNESQ
+278 TFYSEKRAFFNENQ

-303 SVMNTR
+303 TVMNTR

-314 PSYDCEEENDSV
+314 PSYKCSEEENID
-326 ECEDVKK
+326 ECENSKK
-333 NYSDIDYAIRYTQK
+333 NYSDIDYALRYSQK
-347 KGKTELGFFTAQEH
+347 TGKTELGFFTARET
-361 DESFSIGRNFY
+361 DESFSVGRNFY
-372 AIRSRTDFGNKT
+372 ALRSRTDLGNKT
-384 LGYMMTH
+384 LGYMLTH
-391 VDDDFNNSTAT
+391 VDDSFNNKTAS
-402 VNVIDYVSV
+402 VSVIDYVNV

-424 SEKNDDSKFGYRSQF
+424 SEKDDDSRFGYRSQF
-439 NFQPSNFSFIS
+439 NYQPSNFSYIS
-450 GSVLY
+450 GSILY
-455 FDKDFQLNDFGYL
+455 FDENFQLNDFGYL

-479 GGRLKKIDFQENS
+479 GGLKQINFSKESPVDQIDMNVDF
-492 AIDQFEF
+492 
-499 GFDLNYD
+499 NYD
-506 SDTVGNSNPLRF
+506 ADTNGNSNPIRI
-518 DNKNAIIFKDTSKLI
+518 DQKNEITFKDTSKLK
-533 FEFGIKTSG
+533 FDFGIKTSG

-566 LDFEAINYKFWTYDW
+566 LDFEAVNYKFWTYDW
-581 RISFEQGDKYNSWD
+581 RISFEKGDKYNSWNSD
-595 SNGYKREFYKIA
+595 GYKREFYKIA

-623 VRKENEWLIWSED
+623 IRKENEWLIWTED
-636 NKFGLYDSQ
+636 NKFGLYDSE
-645 QDTVSVGLNWFSG
+645 QDTVSIGLNWFSG
-658 NKHEVRLKSQFVALQ
+658 NKHEIRLKSQFVALQ
-673 ADNPRSLVSDK
+673 ADNPQSLISDSG
-684 QGYLYNSNESLK
+684 GYLYDSDDLIK
-696 PFTQGVVSFQIR
+696 PFTQGVVSFQVR

-716 SYIYLVYSKGGSNFE
+716 SYLYLVYSKGGTSYD
-731 EDENYSKSEIFN
+731 EDEDYSKSDIFN

>member
-1 MKVFFSFILLF
+1 MNKLFLSALLF
-12 FAIFIKAESIKVD
+12 FSIFVKAESIIID
-25 GILDE
+25 GVLDE
-30 PEWENAFSINEFYQT
+30 PEWANAISRNEFFQT
-45 SPFNLKKSKDETV
+45 SPFNLERSVDETV
-58 AYIFSNKDGIYVGFI
+58 GYIFSNKDGIYVGFI
-73 NKQTNA
+73 NKQSNS

-94 SDKNSVNI
+94 SDKNSINI

-114 AINLGDSY
+114 AVNLGDSL

-136 WDGDWIAKTKRY
+136 WDGDWIAKTKRH

-158 PWNLVLMNQPKGN
+158 PWNLVLMNQPSGD
-171 KRKIKYSVARYRA
+171 KRTIKYTFLRYKA
-184 KEQIWVA
+184 KEQTWVS
-191 SSGSTASRPD
+191 SSGSMASRPD
-201 FFEKLDSLEIANYTK
+201 YFEKLDSLEIANYTK
-216 SRLNFFP
+216 SKLNFFP
-223 YVSSNQNSITKFNDN
+223 YISVNQNSVTKFDEN
-238 KIGAEIFYNSGTG
+238 KVGAEIFYNSGTG
-251 TQINA
+251 KQINA

-278 TFYSEKRAFFNESQ
+278 TFYSEKRAFFNENQ

-314 PSYDCEEENDSV
+314 PSYECAQENNSE
-326 ECEDVKK
+326 ECENAKK

-347 KGKTELGFFTAQEH
+347 SGNTELGFFTAQENN
-361 DESFSIGRNFY
+361 ESFSVGKNFY
-372 AIRSRTDFGNKT
+372 AIRSRTDLGNKT

-391 VDDDFNNSTAT
+391 VDDSFNNTSAT
-402 VNVIDYVSV
+402 VNVIDYVNV

-424 SEKNDDSKFGYRSQF
+424 SEKDDDSSFGYRSQF
-439 NFQPSNFSFIS
+439 NYQPSNFSSVS

-455 FDKDFQLNDFGYL
+455 FDKNFQLNDFGYL

-479 GGRLKKIDFQENS
+479 GGYKKIDF
-492 AIDQFEF
+492 AIDSPINQIDMNIDF
-499 GFDLNYD
+499 NYD
-506 SDTVGNSNPLRF
+506 SDTDGNTNPIRIEQ
-518 DNKNAIIFKDTSKLI
+518 KNEITFKNTSKLK
-533 FEFGIKTSG
+533 FDLGIKTSG

-547 TRKNPDFP
+547 TRKNSDFP
-555 FVKIKK
+555 FIKINK

-581 RISFEQGDKYNSWD
+581 RISFEKGEKQKTFNSD
-595 SNGYKREFYKIA
+595 GYEREFYKIA
-607 GSYFPNDNLKI
+607 GSYFPNDNLKLS
-618 NLQYR
+618 LQYR
-623 VRKENEWLIWSED
+623 IRKEDEWLIWTED
-636 NKFGLYDSQ
+636 NKFGLFDSE
-645 QDTVSVGLNWFSG
+645 QDTISIGLNWFRG
-658 NKHEVRLKSQFVALQ
+658 NKHEIRLKGQFVSLQ
-673 ADNPRSLVSDK
+673 ADNPRSLVSDQK
-684 QGYLYNSNESLK
+684 GYLYESDESIK
-696 PFTQGVVSFQIR
+696 AFTQGVASFQIR

-716 SYIYLVYSKGGSNFE
+716 SYLYLVYSKGGRNYD
-731 EDENYSKSEIFN
+731 EDEALSRSEIFEE
-743 QPWNNPSDEV
+743 PWNNPSDEV

>member
-1 MKVFFSFILLF
+1 MKAFFSFILLF

-25 GILDE
+25 GILNE

-73 NKQTNA
+73 NKQSNA

-278 TFYSEKRAFFNESQ
+278 TFYSEKRAFFNENQ

-479 GGRLKKIDFQENS
+479 GGSKKIDFQENS

-518 DNKNAIIFKDTSKLI
+518 DNKNAIIFKDTSKLK

-684 QGYLYNSNESLK
+684 QGYLYDSNESLK

>member
-1 MKVFFSFILLF
+1 MNKLFLSALLF
-12 FAIFIKAESIKVD
+12 FSIFVKAESIIID
-25 GILDE
+25 GVLDE
-30 PEWENAFSINEFYQT
+30 PEWANAISRNEFFQT
-45 SPFNLKKSKDETV
+45 SPFNLERSVDETV
-58 AYIFSNKDGIYVGFI
+58 GYIFSNKDGIYVGFI
-73 NKQTNA
+73 NKQSNS

-94 SDKNSVNI
+94 SDKNSINI

-114 AINLGDSY
+114 AVNLGDSL

-136 WDGDWIAKTKRY
+136 WDGDWIAKTKRH

-158 PWNLVLMNQPKGN
+158 PWNLVLMNQPSGD
-171 KRKIKYSVARYRA
+171 KRTIKYTFLRYKA
-184 KEQIWVA
+184 KEQTWVS
-191 SSGSTASRPD
+191 SSGSMASRPD
-201 FFEKLDSLEIANYTK
+201 YFEKLDSLEIANYTK
-216 SRLNFFP
+216 SKLNFFP
-223 YVSSNQNSITKFNDN
+223 YISVNQNSVTKFDDN
-238 KIGAEIFYNSGTG
+238 KVGAEIFYNSGTG
-251 TQINA
+251 KQINA

-278 TFYSEKRAFFNESQ
+278 TFYSEKRAFFNENQ

-314 PSYDCEEENDSV
+314 PSYECAQENNSE
-326 ECEDVKK
+326 ECENAKK

-347 KGKTELGFFTAQEH
+347 SGNTELGFFTAQENN
-361 DESFSIGRNFY
+361 ESFSVGKNFY
-372 AIRSRTDFGNKT
+372 AIRSRTDLGNKT

-391 VDDDFNNSTAT
+391 VDDSFNNTSAT
-402 VNVIDYVSV
+402 VNVVDYVNV

-424 SEKNDDSKFGYRSQF
+424 SEKDDDSSFGYRSQF
-439 NFQPSNFSFIS
+439 NYQPSNFSSVS

-455 FDKDFQLNDFGYL
+455 FDKNFQLNDFGYL

-479 GGRLKKIDFQENS
+479 GGYKKIDF
-492 AIDQFEF
+492 AIDSPINQIDMNIDF
-499 GFDLNYD
+499 NYD
-506 SDTVGNSNPLRF
+506 SDTDGNTNPIRIEQ
-518 DNKNAIIFKDTSKLI
+518 KNEITFKNTSKLK
-533 FEFGIKTSG
+533 FDLGIKTSG

-547 TRKNPDFP
+547 TRKNSDFP
-555 FVKIKK
+555 FIKINR

-581 RISFEQGDKYNSWD
+581 RISFEKGEKQKTFNSD
-595 SNGYKREFYKIA
+595 GYEREFYKIA
-607 GSYFPNDNLKI
+607 GSYFPNDNLKLS
-618 NLQYR
+618 LQYR
-623 VRKENEWLIWSED
+623 IRKEDEWLIWTED
-636 NKFGLYDSQ
+636 NKFGLFDSE
-645 QDTVSVGLNWFSG
+645 QDTISIGLNWFRG
-658 NKHEVRLKSQFVALQ
+658 NKHEIRLKGQFVSLQ
-673 ADNPRSLVSDK
+673 ADNPRSLVSDQK
-684 QGYLYNSNESLK
+684 GYLYESDESIK
-696 PFTQGVVSFQIR
+696 AFTQGVASFQIR

-716 SYIYLVYSKGGSNFE
+716 SYLYLVYSKGGRNYD
-731 EDENYSKSEIFN
+731 EDEALSRSEIFEA
-743 QPWNNPSDEV
+743 PWNNPSDEV

>member
-1 MKVFFSFILLF
+1 MKRFFLTTLLF
-12 FAIFIKAESIKVD
+12 SAILIKAESIVID

-30 PEWENAFSINEFYQT
+30 PEWANAFSISEFYQT
-45 SPFNLKKSKDETV
+45 SPFNLQKSEGETLV
-58 AYIFSNKDGIYVGFI
+58 YIFSNEDGIYVGFI
-73 NKQTNA
+73 NKQSNS

-94 SDKNSVNI
+94 SDKNSINI

-114 AINLGDSY
+114 AVNLGDSL

-136 WDGDWIAKTKRY
+136 WDGDWIAKTKRH

-158 PWNLVLMNQPKGN
+158 PWNLVLMNQPAGN
-171 KRKIKYSVARYRA
+171 KRTIKYSVLRYKA
-184 KEQIWVA
+184 NEQIWV
-191 SSGSTASRPD
+191 SSTGSMASRPD
-201 FFEKLDSLEIANYTK
+201 YFEKLDSLEIANYTK
-216 SRLNFFP
+216 SKLNFFP
-223 YVSSNQNSITKFNDN
+223 YVSSNQNSITKFEDN

-251 TQINA
+251 KQINA

-270 VINFSAQE
+270 VINFSARE
-278 TFYSEKRAFFNESQ
+278 TFYSEKRAFFNENQ

-303 SVMNTR
+303 TVMNTR

-314 PSYDCEEENDSV
+314 PSYKCSEEENID
-326 ECEDVKK
+326 ECENSKK
-333 NYSDIDYAIRYTQK
+333 NYSDIDYALRYSQK
-347 KGKTELGFFTAQEH
+347 TGKTELGFFTARET
-361 DESFSIGRNFY
+361 DESFSVGRNFY
-372 AIRSRTDFGNKT
+372 ALRSRTDLGNKT
-384 LGYMMTH
+384 LGYMLTH
-391 VDDDFNNSTAT
+391 VDDSFNNKTAS
-402 VNVIDYVSV
+402 VSVIDYVNV

-424 SEKNDDSKFGYRSQF
+424 SEKDDDSRFGYRSQF
-439 NFQPSNFSFIS
+439 NYQPSNFSYIS
-450 GSVLY
+450 GSILY
-455 FDKDFQLNDFGYL
+455 FDENFQLNDFGYL
-468 RRADWIHVGLG
+468 RRADWIHIGLG
-479 GGRLKKIDFQENS
+479 GGLKQINFSKESPINQIDINVDF
-492 AIDQFEF
+492 
-499 GFDLNYD
+499 NYD
-506 SDTVGNSNPLRF
+506 ADTNGNSNPIRI
-518 DNKNAIIFKDTSKLI
+518 DQKNEITFKDTSKLK
-533 FEFGIKTSG
+533 FDFGIKTSG

-566 LDFEAINYKFWTYDW
+566 LDFEAVNYKFWTYDW
-581 RISFEQGDKYNSWD
+581 RISFEKGDKYNSWNSD
-595 SNGYKREFYKIA
+595 GYKREFYKIA

-623 VRKENEWLIWSED
+623 VRKENEWLIWTED
-636 NKFGLYDSQ
+636 NKFGLYDSE
-645 QDTVSVGLNWFSG
+645 QDTVSIGLNWFSG
-658 NKHEVRLKSQFVALQ
+658 NRHEIRLKSQFVALQ
-673 ADNPRSLVSDK
+673 ADDPQSLISDNG
-684 QGYLYNSNESLK
+684 GYLYDSDDLIK
-696 PFTQGVVSFQIR
+696 PFTQGVVSFQVR

-716 SYIYLVYSKGGSNFE
+716 SYLYLVYSKGGTSYD
-731 EDENYSKSEIFN
+731 EDEDYSKSEIFN

>member
-1 MKVFFSFILLF
+1 MKRLFLTILLF
-12 FAIFIKAESIKVD
+12 STILLKAESIVID

-30 PEWENAFSINEFYQT
+30 PEWANAFSISEFYQT
-45 SPFNLKKSKDETV
+45 SPFNLQKSEGETL
-58 AYIFSNKDGIYVGFI
+58 AFIFSNEDGIYIGFI
-73 NKQTNA
+73 NKQSNA

-94 SDKNSVNI
+94 SDKNSINI

-114 AINLGDSY
+114 AVNLGDSL

-136 WDGDWIAKTKRY
+136 WDGDWIAKTKRH
-148 DGYWVSEFYL
+148 DGYWVAEFYL
-158 PWNLVLMNQPKGN
+158 PWNLVLMSQPKGD
-171 KRKIKYSVARYRA
+171 KRTIKYSVLRYKA
-184 KEQIWVA
+184 KEQTWVS
-191 SSGSTASRPD
+191 SSGSMASRPD
-201 FFEKLDSLEIANYTK
+201 YFEKLDSLDIANYTK

-223 YVSSNQNSITKFNDN
+223 YASTNQNSVTKFDDN

-251 TQINA
+251 KQINA

-278 TFYSEKRAFFNESQ
+278 TFYSEKRAFFNENQ

-314 PSYDCEEENDSV
+314 SSYKCSEEDNVDDCENS
-326 ECEDVKK
+326 KK
-333 NYSDIDYAIRYTQK
+333 NYSDIDYALRYSQK
-347 KGKTELGFFTAQEH
+347 TGKTELGFFTARET
-361 DESFSIGRNFY
+361 DESFSVGRNFY
-372 AIRSRTDFGNKT
+372 ALRSRTDLGNKT
-384 LGYMMTH
+384 LGYMLTH
-391 VDDDFNNSTAT
+391 VDDSFNNSTAT
-402 VNVIDYVSV
+402 INVIDYVNV

-424 SEKNDDSKFGYRSQF
+424 SEKDDDSRFGYRSQF
-439 NFQPSNFSFIS
+439 NYQPSNFSYIS
-450 GSVLY
+450 GSILY
-455 FDKDFQLNDFGYL
+455 FDENFQLNDFGYL
-468 RRADWIHVGLG
+468 RRADWIHIGLG
-479 GGRLKKIDFQENS
+479 GGFKQVNFSKNSPINQIDMN
-492 AIDQFEF
+492 
-499 GFDLNYD
+499 FDFNYD
-506 SDTVGNSNPLRF
+506 SDTNGNSNPIKI
-518 DNKNAIIFKDTSKLI
+518 DQKNEITFKDTSKLK
-533 FEFGIKTSG
+533 FDFGIKTSG

-566 LDFEAINYKFWTYDW
+566 LDYEAVNYKFWTYDW
-581 RISFEQGDKYNSWD
+581 RVSFEKGDKYHSWNSE
-595 SNGYKREFYKIA
+595 GYKREFYKIA

-623 VRKENEWLIWSED
+623 IRKENEWLIWTED
-636 NKFGLYDSQ
+636 NKFGLYDSE
-645 QDTVSVGLNWFSG
+645 QDTVSIGLNWFSG
-658 NKHEVRLKSQFVALQ
+658 NKHEIRLKSQFIALH
-673 ADNPRSLVSDK
+673 ADNPRSLISDSG
-684 QGYLYNSNESLK
+684 GYLYDSDDLIK
-696 PFTQGVVSFQIR
+696 PFTQGVVSFQVR

-716 SYIYLVYSKGGSNFE
+716 SYLYLVYSKGGTNYG
-731 EDENYSKSEIFN
+731 EDEDFSTSEIFN
-743 QPWNNPSDEV
+743 QPWKNPSDEV

>member
-1 MKVFFSFILLF
+1 MKVLFSFILLF

-73 NKQTNA
+73 NKQSNA

-278 TFYSEKRAFFNESQ
+278 TFYSEKRAFFNENQ

-479 GGRLKKIDFQENS
+479 GGSKKIDFQENS
-492 AIDQFEF
+492 EIDQFEF

-506 SDTVGNSNPLRF
+506 SDTGGNSNPLRF
-518 DNKNAIIFKDTSKLI
+518 DNKNAIIFKDTSKLK

-684 QGYLYNSNESLK
+684 QGYLYDSNESLK

>member
-1 MKVFFSFILLF
+1 MKRLFLTILLF
-12 FAIFIKAESIKVD
+12 STTLLKAESIIID

-30 PEWENAFSINEFYQT
+30 PEWVNAFSISEFYQT
-45 SPFNLKKSKDETV
+45 SPFNLQKSEDETL
-58 AYIFSNKDGIYVGFI
+58 AFIFSNEDGIYIGFI
-73 NKQTNA
+73 NKQSNA

-94 SDKNSVNI
+94 SDKNSINI
-102 DFDGDGN
+102 DFDGNGN

-114 AINLGDSY
+114 AVNLGDSL

-136 WDGDWIAKTKRY
+136 WDADWIAKTKRH
-148 DGYWVSEFYL
+148 DGYWVAEFYL
-158 PWNLVLMNQPKGN
+158 PWNLVLMSQPKGD
-171 KRKIKYSVARYRA
+171 KRTIKYSVLRYKA
-184 KEQIWVA
+184 KEQTWVS
-191 SSGSTASRPD
+191 SSGSMASRPD
-201 FFEKLDSLEIANYTK
+201 YFEKLDSLDIANYTK

-223 YVSSNQNSITKFNDN
+223 YVSSNQNSVTKFDDN

-251 TQINA
+251 KQINA

-278 TFYSEKRAFFNESQ
+278 TFYSEKRAFFNENQ

-314 PSYDCEEENDSV
+314 SSYKCSEEDNVDDCENS
-326 ECEDVKK
+326 KK
-333 NYSDIDYAIRYTQK
+333 NYSDIDYALRYSQK
-347 KGKTELGFFTAQEH
+347 TGKTELGFFTARET
-361 DESFSIGRNFY
+361 DESFSVGRNFY
-372 AIRSRTDFGNKT
+372 ALRSRTDLGNKT
-384 LGYMMTH
+384 LGYMLTH
-391 VDDDFNNSTAT
+391 VDDSFNNSTAT
-402 VNVIDYVSV
+402 INVIDYVNV

-424 SEKNDDSKFGYRSQF
+424 SEKDDDSRFGYRSQF
-439 NFQPSNFSFIS
+439 NYQPSNFSYIS
-450 GSVLY
+450 GSILY
-455 FDKDFQLNDFGYL
+455 FDENFQLNDFGYL
-468 RRADWIHVGLG
+468 RRADWIHIGLG
-479 GGRLKKIDFQENS
+479 GGFKQVNFSKNSPINQIDMN
-492 AIDQFEF
+492 
-499 GFDLNYD
+499 FDFNYD
-506 SDTVGNSNPLRF
+506 SDTNGNSNPIKI
-518 DNKNAIIFKDTSKLI
+518 DQKNEITFKDTSKLK
-533 FEFGIKTSG
+533 FDFGIKTSG

-566 LDFEAINYKFWTYDW
+566 LDYEAVNYKFWTYDW
-581 RISFEQGDKYNSWD
+581 RVSFEKGDKYHSWNSE
-595 SNGYKREFYKIA
+595 GYKREFYKIA

-623 VRKENEWLIWSED
+623 IRKENEWLIWTED
-636 NKFGLYDSQ
+636 NKFGLYDSD
-645 QDTVSVGLNWFSG
+645 QDTVSIGLNWFSG
-658 NKHEVRLKSQFVALQ
+658 NKHEIRLKSQFIALH
-673 ADNPRSLVSDK
+673 ADNPRSLISDSG
-684 QGYLYNSNESLK
+684 GYLYDSDDLIK
-696 PFTQGVVSFQIR
+696 PFTQGVVSFQVR

-716 SYIYLVYSKGGSNFE
+716 SYLYLVYSKGGTNYG
-731 EDENYSKSEIFN
+731 EDEDFSTSEIFN
-743 QPWNNPSDEV
+743 QPWKNPSDEV

>member
-1 MKVFFSFILLF
+1 MKRFFLTTLLF
-12 FAIFIKAESIKVD
+12 STILIKAESIVID

-30 PEWENAFSINEFYQT
+30 PEWTNAYSISEFYQT
-45 SPFNLKKSKDETV
+45 SPFNLQKSQDETLV
-58 AYIFSNKDGIYVGFI
+58 YIFSNEDGIYVGFI
-73 NKQTNA
+73 NKQSNS

-94 SDKNSVNI
+94 SDKNSINI

-114 AINLGDSY
+114 TVNLGDSL

-136 WDGDWIAKTKRY
+136 WDGDWIAKTKRH

-158 PWNLVLMNQPKGN
+158 PWNLVLMNQPAGD
-171 KRKIKYSVARYRA
+171 KRTIKYSVLRYKA
-184 KEQIWVA
+184 KEQVWLS
-191 SSGSTASRPD
+191 SSGSMASRPD
-201 FFEKLDSLEIANYTK
+201 YFEKLDSLEIANYTK
-216 SRLNFFP
+216 SKLNFFP
-223 YVSSNQNSITKFNDN
+223 YVSSNQNSVTKFDDN

-251 TQINA
+251 KQINA

-270 VINFSAQE
+270 VINFSARE
-278 TFYSEKRAFFNESQ
+278 TFYSEKRAFFNENQ

-303 SVMNTR
+303 TVMNTR

-314 PSYDCEEENDSV
+314 PSYKCSEEENID
-326 ECEDVKK
+326 ECENSKK
-333 NYSDIDYAIRYTQK
+333 NYSDIDYALRYSQK
-347 KGKTELGFFTAQEH
+347 TGKTELGFFTARET
-361 DESFSIGRNFY
+361 DESFSVGRNFY
-372 AIRSRTDFGNKT
+372 ALRSRTDLGNKT
-384 LGYMMTH
+384 LGYMLTH
-391 VDDDFNNSTAT
+391 VDDSFNNKTAS
-402 VNVIDYVSV
+402 VSVIDYVNV
-411 KSDQLTY
+411 KSDQLSY

-424 SEKNDDSKFGYRSQF
+424 SEKDDDSRFGYRSQF
-439 NFQPSNFSFIS
+439 NYQPSNFSYIS
-450 GSVLY
+450 GSILY
-455 FDKDFQLNDFGYL
+455 FDENFQLNDFGYL

-479 GGRLKKIDFQENS
+479 GGLKQINFSKESPVDQIDMNVDF
-492 AIDQFEF
+492 
-499 GFDLNYD
+499 NYD
-506 SDTVGNSNPLRF
+506 ADTNGNSNPIRI
-518 DNKNAIIFKDTSKLI
+518 DQKNEITFKDTSKLK
-533 FEFGIKTSG
+533 FDFGIKTSG

-566 LDFEAINYKFWTYDW
+566 LDFEAVNYKFWTYDW
-581 RISFEQGDKYNSWD
+581 RISFEKGDKYNSWNSD
-595 SNGYKREFYKIA
+595 GYKREFYKIA

-623 VRKENEWLIWSED
+623 IRKENEWLIWTED
-636 NKFGLYDSQ
+636 NKFGLYDSE
-645 QDTVSVGLNWFSG
+645 QDTVSIGLNWFSG
-658 NKHEVRLKSQFVALQ
+658 NKHEIRLKSQFVALQ
-673 ADNPRSLVSDK
+673 ADNPQSLISDSG
-684 QGYLYNSNESLK
+684 GYLYDSDDLIK
-696 PFTQGVVSFQIR
+696 PFTQGVVSFQVR

-716 SYIYLVYSKGGSNFE
+716 SYLYLVYSKGGTSYD
-731 EDENYSKSEIFN
+731 EDEDYSKSEIFN